1 MQFDDILKE
10 VGEFGKFQKIK
21 YGLLCLLA
29 ITNAFQAL
37 ISVFSIYTPKHR
49 YVKYWTYPM
58 SINLWCALAIW
69 PGRVLLLKA
78 CRSTQW
84 VKYQQKNTPCSSLSR
99 FYSSYRV
106 SLTFLNIP
114 PPLQLSSL

>member
-49 YVKYWTYPM
+49 YDKYWTYPCQ
-58 SINLWCALAIW
+58 SIYGVHLRFGQVH
-69 PGRVLLLKA
+69 PMGQVSRKKYTMLK
-78 CRSTQW
+78 SFQ
-84 VKYQQKNTPCSSLSR
+84 SL
-99 FYSSYRV
+99 
-106 SLTFLNIP
+106 
-114 PPLQLSSL
+114 

>member
-49 YVKYWTYPM
+49 YDNYLTHVNQSMVCT
-58 SINLWCALAIW
+58 CGLAW
-69 PGRVLLLKA
+69 PGFIAKGPQVHSMGQVSTKKYTMLK
-78 CRSTQW
+78 SFQI
-84 VKYQQKNTPCSSLSR
+84 L
-99 FYSSYRV
+99 
-106 SLTFLNIP
+106 
-114 PPLQLSSL
+114 

>member
-49 YVKYWTYPM
+49 YDKYWTNPK
-58 SINLWCALAIW
+58 SINLWCALAIRTGLQVH
-69 PGRVLLLKA
+69 PMGQVSTKKYTMLK
-78 CRSTQW
+78 SFQI
-84 VKYQQKNTPCSSLSR
+84 L
-99 FYSSYRV
+99 
-106 SLTFLNIP
+106 
-114 PPLQLSSL
+114 

>member
-10 VGEFGKFQKIK
+10 VGDFGKFQKIK

-49 YVKYWTYPM
+49 YVKY
-58 SINLWCALAIW
+58 
-69 PGRVLLLKA
+69 
-78 CRSTQW
+78 
-84 VKYQQKNTPCSSLSR
+84 
-99 FYSSYRV
+99 
-106 SLTFLNIP
+106 
-114 PPLQLSSL
+114 